1 MGIRLRIENST
12 DDAGRAAMKPRAFW
26 RMLVVVLFLA
36 GCHPAEPVKIQEIRP
51 LMGTA
56 VEMALEGTDEARLR
70 RAMDEAYAEMT
81 RLSDMMNHY
90 NPRSVVSAINDAA
103 GRQPVAVPPELMQV
117 LKMAQA
123 VSERTHGAFDVTVG
137 SLKGWR
143 FNPEHPQMPTPAQIK
158 AELPKVNYRD
168 VILDAAAGTAFL
180 KQPGMRIDL
189 GGIAKLYI
197 LDAGMRVL
205 KQHGVEHAMLNGG
218 GDVEVMGTI
227 QGHPWRVGIRDPR
240 APEKLLAAV
249 ELTRGFVASSGDYE
263 RYFIRHGRRY
273 HHILDP
279 KTGYPTQGPHG
290 VTLVAENLEQVN
302 GLGAAI
308 MVLGAAAGRALI
320 EQTPGLDGLIVD
332 RDGSLWVSPGL
343 KRRLRFLEPPGEL
356 PMVKK

>member
-1 MGIRLRIENST
+1 MACLAVG
-12 DDAGRAAMKPRAFW
+12 GM
-26 RMLVVVLFLA
+26 FLA
-36 GCHPAEPVKIQEIRP
+36 GCQKTELVQVRDNRP

-56 VEMALEGTDEARLR
+56 VEMALEGTDDARLR
-70 RAMDEAYAEMT
+70 QAMDDAYREMT

-90 NPRSVVSAINDAA
+90 NPQSVVSAINDAA

-117 LKMAQA
+117 LQMARA
-123 VSERTHGAFDVTVG
+123 VSERTHGAFDITVG

-143 FNPEHPQMPTPAQIK
+143 FNPEHPEMPTPAQIR
-158 AELPKVNYRD
+158 AQLPKVNYRD
-168 VILDAAAGTAFL
+168 VILDEAAGTTFL
-180 KQPGMRIDL
+180 RQPGMRIDL

-197 LDAGMRVL
+197 LDAGMQVL
-205 KQHGVEHAMLNGG
+205 RRNGVEHAMLNGG

-263 RYFIRHGRRY
+263 RYFIRNGMRY

-279 KTGYPTQGPHG
+279 RTGYPTQGPHG
-290 VTLVAENLEQVN
+290 VTLVADDLDRVN

-308 MVLGAAAGRALI
+308 MVLGAAKGRELI
-320 EQTPGLDGLIVD
+320 SQTPDLDGLIMD
-332 RDGSLWVSPGL
+332 HDGSLWVSPGIE
-343 KRRLRFLEPPGEL
+343 KRLHFLEPPGSRPEL
-356 PMVKK
+356 KK

>member
-1 MGIRLRIENST
+1 MKLPAPRFFSHVFAVG
-12 DDAGRAAMKPRAFW
+12 AAM
-26 RMLVVVLFLA
+26 LLTA
-36 GCHPAEPVKIQEIRP
+36 GCHRTEPVRIQEIRP

-56 VEMALEGTDEARLR
+56 VEMALEGTDDARLR
-70 RAMDEAYAEMT
+70 QAMDDAYREMT

-90 NPRSVVSAINDAA
+90 NPQSVVSAINDAA
-103 GRQPVAVPPELMQV
+103 GRRPVAVPPELMQV
-117 LKMAQA
+117 LQMARA
-123 VSERTHGAFDVTVG
+123 VSERSHGAFDITVG
-137 SLKGWR
+137 SLEGWR
-143 FNPEHPQMPTPAQIK
+143 FNPEHPEMPTPAQIR
-158 AELPKVNYRD
+158 AQLPKVNYRD
-168 VILDAAAGTAFL
+168 VILDQAAGTAFL
-180 KQPGMRIDL
+180 RQPGMRIDL

-197 LDAGMRVL
+197 LDAGMQVL
-205 KQHGVEHAMLNGG
+205 KRDGVEHAMLNGG

-227 QGHPWRVGIRDPR
+227 RGHPWRVGIRDPR

-290 VTLVAENLEQVN
+290 VTLVADDLDRVN

-308 MVLGAAAGRALI
+308 MVLGADAGRELI
-320 EQTPGLDGLIVD
+320 SQTPGLDGLIVD

-343 KRRLRFLEPPGEL
+343 EQRLRFLEPPGSRPER
-356 PMVKK
+356 KNK

>member
-1 MGIRLRIENST
+1 
-12 DDAGRAAMKPRAFW
+12 
-26 RMLVVVLFLA
+26 MLLAA
-36 GCHPAEPVKIQEIRP
+36 GCHQTKPVKIQEIRP

-56 VEMALEGTDEARLR
+56 VEMTLEGGDEAHLR
-70 RAMDEAYAEMT
+70 RAVNDAYREMT

-90 NPRSVVSAINDAA
+90 DPRSVVSAINAAA

-117 LKMAQA
+117 LKMARA
-123 VSERTHGAFDVTVG
+123 VSERTHGAFDITVG
-137 SLKGWR
+137 SLTGWR
-143 FNPEHPQMPTPAQIK
+143 FDPAHPEMPAPAQIR
-158 AELPKVNYRD
+158 AQLPKVNFRD
-168 VILDAAAGTAFL
+168 VILDETVGTTFL
-180 KQPGMRIDL
+180 RQPGMRIDL

-197 LDAGMRVL
+197 LDAGMQTL
-205 KQHGVEHAMLNGG
+205 KRNGIEHAMLNGG

-227 QGHPWRVGIRDPR
+227 QGHPWRIGIRDPR

-279 KTGYPTQGPHG
+279 RTGYPTQGPHG
-290 VTLVAENLEQVN
+290 VTLVADDLDRVN

-308 MVLGAAAGRALI
+308 MVLGATAGRALI

-343 KRRLRFLEPPGEL
+343 EQRLHFLEPPGAHPEQ
-356 PMVKK
+356 KK

>member
-1 MGIRLRIENST
+1 M
-12 DDAGRAAMKPRAFW
+12 AC
-26 RMLVVVLFLA
+26 LVVGGIFLA
-36 GCHPAEPVKIQEIRP
+36 GCQKTELVQVRDNRP

-56 VEMALEGTDEARLR
+56 VEMALEGTDDARLR
-70 RAMDEAYAEMT
+70 QSMDDAYREMT

-90 NPRSVVSAINDAA
+90 NPQSVVSAINDAA

-117 LKMAQA
+117 LQMARA
-123 VSERTHGAFDVTVG
+123 VSERTHGAFDITVG

-143 FNPEHPQMPTPAQIK
+143 FNPEHPEMPTPAQIK
-158 AELPKVNYRD
+158 AQLSRVNYRD
-168 VILDAAAGTAFL
+168 VILDQATGTAFL
-180 KQPGMRIDL
+180 RQPGMRIDL

-197 LDAGMRVL
+197 LDAGMQVL
-205 KQHGVEHAMLNGG
+205 KRNGVEHAMLNGG

-263 RYFIRHGRRY
+263 RYFIRNGMRY

-279 KTGYPTQGPHG
+279 RTGYPTQGPHG
-290 VTLVAENLEQVN
+290 VTLVADDLDRVN

-308 MVLGAAAGRALI
+308 MVLGATQGRELI
-320 EQTPGLDGLIVD
+320 SQTPGLDGLIVD
-332 RDGSLWVSPGL
+332 RDGSMWVSPGL
-343 KRRLRFLEPPGEL
+343 EKRLRFLEPPGSRPEL
-356 PMVKK
+356 KK

>member
-1 MGIRLRIENST
+1 MCLAVG
-12 DDAGRAAMKPRAFW
+12 GM
-26 RMLVVVLFLA
+26 FLA
-36 GCHPAEPVKIQEIRP
+36 GCQKTAPVQIRETRP

-56 VEMALEGTDEARLR
+56 VEIALEGTDDARLR
-70 RAMDEAYAEMT
+70 QAMNEAYREMT

-90 NPRSVVSAINDAA
+90 NPQSVVSAINDAA
-103 GRQPVAVPPELMQV
+103 GKQPVAVPPELMQV
-117 LKMAQA
+117 LKMARA
-123 VSERTHGAFDVTVG
+123 VSERTHGAFDITVG

-143 FNPEHPQMPTPAQIK
+143 FNPEHPEIPTPAQIR
-158 AELPKVNYRD
+158 AQLPRVNYRD
-168 VILDAAAGTAFL
+168 VILDEAAGTVFL
-180 KQPGMRIDL
+180 RQPGMRMDL

-197 LDAGMRVL
+197 LDTGMQVL

-227 QGHPWRVGIRDPR
+227 QGHPWRIGIRDHS

-263 RYFIRHGRRY
+263 RYFFRHGRRY

-279 KTGYPTQGPHG
+279 RTGYPTQGPHG
-290 VTLVAENLEQVN
+290 VTLVADDLDKVN
-302 GLGAAI
+302 GLGTSI
-308 MVLGAAAGRALI
+308 MVLGAAAGRELI

-343 KRRLRFLEPPGEL
+343 EKRLRFLEPPGSRPEL
-356 PMVKK
+356 KK